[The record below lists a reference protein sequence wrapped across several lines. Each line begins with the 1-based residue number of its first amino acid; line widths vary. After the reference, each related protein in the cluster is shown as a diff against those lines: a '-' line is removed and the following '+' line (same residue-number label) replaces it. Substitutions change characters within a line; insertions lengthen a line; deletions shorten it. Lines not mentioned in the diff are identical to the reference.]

1 MTLPPPLDAP
11 VFKVNKWDTA
21 HEPAGITQ
29 LRNGES
35 FLQGVERVSAKV
47 GGPNV
52 VAPVCHS
59 LLPGMKVATDQVGV
73 ILKNGDVRL
82 RATGAYP
89 HTAFNPWVQK
99 GAVIPIARVPGV
111 EFDPLMEASRANRRL
126 AKKQLGQSYRQVVL
140 QPQQVGVFEDHGSI
154 ILASQGI
161 YVYSPNTVLRGVIDL
176 SRMIPIMVERET
188 EDTVAANRN
197 IDIKINQHGRPVPD
211 QQGHGTLVNTT
222 KRFIP
227 SGYKAEVAGIRV
239 ARPEKGFVA
248 LHKDAS
254 NNISMT
260 QGICVATGSEDFV
273 RRAKFDDNVNN
284 RRATLDDLEIE
295 FGDLNNYAKST
306 PVLELKSKDNIDALC
321 RVQIRWRQFRPDIW
335 VTNRGAFTD
344 PFDMLEEKC
353 ANMMRDWLLSVPYL
367 DALAEKSQGFT
378 TIEHEWT
385 AQLNDAG
392 FTFGVAV
399 MGIEITTLRF
409 PSIDKQN
416 EQVAVQLAATNL
428 AIESSRQNA
437 SKEHELSKLNQA
449 THLRLQ
455 EDRDREAE
463 AEERQQQ
470 VERRKD
476 LARAETVTKKAEM
489 DTKVVQAAKMLA
501 LAEEMKAK
509 EVALAK
515 ATADA
520 EAERIRAQGKRDA
533 AQLAAEGA
541 IAATKEKNDAQL
553 DFLKHQAELLLNNPG
568 LVQLLQL
575 QNDLL
580 KTQAMA
586 EAAATNP
593 NVVLLTGDE
602 GLEARRMNRGFA
614 PQVPGAA
621 AILTNGSK
629 NGTYVN

>member
-73 ILKNGDVRL
+73 ILKNGDIRL

-89 HTAFNPWVQK
+89 HTAFNPWVQR

-111 EFDPLMEASRANRRL
+111 EFDPLMEASRVNRRL

-295 FGDLNNYAKST
+295 FGDTNNYAKST

-399 MGIEITTLRF
+399 MALRLPHSGSHPLTSKTNRWPF
-409 PSIDKQN
+409 SWRQRTWRSNRVDRTRARSMNCQSSIKRRTCGCKKTAIVKQRPRNVSSKWSAAKIWPEPKPSPKRPRW
-416 EQVAVQLAATNL
+416 TP
-428 AIESSRQNA
+428 R
-437 SKEHELSKLNQA
+437 LSK
-449 THLRLQ
+449 RP
-455 EDRDREAE
+455 RCSRW
-463 AEERQQQ
+463 
-470 VERRKD
+470 RK
-476 LARAETVTKKAEM
+476 R
-489 DTKVVQAAKMLA
+489 
-501 LAEEMKAK
+501 
-509 EVALAK
+509 
-515 ATADA
+515 
-520 EAERIRAQGKRDA
+520 
-533 AQLAAEGA
+533 
-541 IAATKEKNDAQL
+541 
-553 DFLKHQAELLLNNPG
+553 
-568 LVQLLQL
+568 
-575 QNDLL
+575 
-580 KTQAMA
+580 
-586 EAAATNP
+586 
-593 NVVLLTGDE
+593 
-602 GLEARRMNRGFA
+602 
-614 PQVPGAA
+614 
-621 AILTNGSK
+621 
-629 NGTYVN
+629 